1 MTEKYCV
8 ELLYPPNNASKPD
21 AAEEVSAVAGPP
33 TCFSLSDVATKY
45 NLPRLAHALHTY
57 YTDRDEHTLPIEDL
71 IANTFKSMRVL
82 RSFLPVKYEESL
94 SSLRCVADESYY
106 GVERFDHIQ
115 IADEGD
121 KWYAQLVR
129 IIQVSRK
136 GGHTLD
142 IINIAYVRI
151 YDTVE
156 RCDTLFHLPVVTPT
170 EPAKFKF
177 VNINAIDHQV
187 VLRPKFRDVH
197 NLSFFVQT

>member
-115 IADEGD
+115 IADEGV
-121 KWYAQLVR
+121 A
-129 IIQVSRK
+129 
-136 GGHTLD
+136 TLW
-142 IINIAYVRI
+142 
-151 YDTVE
+151 TSS
-156 RCDTLFHLPVVTPT
+156 TLPMCAFTTLLNVV
-170 EPAKFKF
+170 
-177 VNINAIDHQV
+177 IH
-187 VLRPKFRDVH
+187 
-197 NLSFFVQT
+197 FFTCLW